1 MFYIAENVN
10 LGFQISGIIALVALG
25 LFMSAFGKTRI
36 SSEADH
42 AVHVFWKYIVFCA
55 ETVIFVLAGI
65 LVGVEVLGVLKNNK

>member
-42 AVHVFWKYIVFCA
+42 EK
-55 ETVIFVLAGI
+55 
-65 LVGVEVLGVLKNNK
+65 